1 MVTPRDIM
9 AFALDCKR
17 WSQEVE
23 NASDREIIMQVSKMW
38 LDTAI
43 HIQRRIALGDEL
55 AAPDLRTKLK

>member
-1 MVTPRDIM
+1 MLAI
-9 AFALDCKR
+9 ALDCKR
-17 WSQEVE
+17 WSDEAK

-55 AAPDLRTKLK
+55 ATPDLRTKLD

>member
-17 WSQEVE
+17 WSHEVE

-38 LDTAI
+38 SDTAAFLE
-43 HIQRRIALGDEL
+43 HRIELGDEL
-55 AAPDLRTKLK
+55 AMPDLRTKLN